1 MLQIH
6 KQVLIPVTLAFILLI
21 TMIKMSL
28 SFHLVKGSSMLP
40 TILDQNWIINHK
52 LAYGIRIKNKETYVV
67 LWSKPKKN
75 ETVLI
80 KDPIT
85 KKISVKKIFAIPGE
99 KFIKLQP
106 NIISIHNLNF
116 NINKEHLQKLK
127 SIYIPKDYYLVVGD
141 NKKVSLDSR
150 EYGFINI
157 NDIIGKII
165 YQL

>member
-1 MLQIH
+1 M
-6 KQVLIPVTLAFILLI
+6 
-21 TMIKMSL
+21 
-28 SFHLVKGSSMLP
+28 
-40 TILDQNWIINHK
+40 
-52 LAYGIRIKNKETYVV
+52 
-67 LWSKPKKN
+67 
-75 ETVLI
+75 
-80 KDPIT
+80 
-85 KKISVKKIFAIPGE
+85 PGE